1 VGLGIAQVTGRVVLD
16 DSAFVQTALFLI
28 VLDVVVFYLARL
40 AFQRENILVRW
51 R

>member
-1 VGLGIAQVTGRVVLD
+1 MT
-16 DSAFVQTALFLI
+16 I
-28 VLDVVVFYLARL
+28 VLIILDIAVFWFARL

>member
-1 VGLGIAQVTGRVVLD
+1 VLD
-16 DSAFVQTALFLI
+16 LA
-28 VLDVVVFYLARL
+28 VFWLAKV

>member
-1 VGLGIAQVTGRVVLD
+1 LILLDLG
-16 DSAFVQTALFLI
+16 
-28 VLDVVVFYLARL
+28 VFWLARL